1 MESWVV
7 ILIMLIIAVAIGVLV
22 AISRI
27 SSLRHNKKY
36 ERGLKMIPLLIHLP
50 PTTDD
55 IDANGRDKRD
65 IMNEAI
71 SKAGVMYSI
80 LASTITKG
88 LKRRLYGEQHFSFE
102 IIAHGGFIR
111 YYAMTPE
118 RLKETVKQAIQAAYP
133 TARVEEKLEDNI
145 FDGGNGINSVAGA
158 ELTLNKEYY
167 LPIATYEDTKR
178 DASMAILNALSSV
191 NNNEGVAVQILFRPA
206 NKKWS
211 EKAKKYVEDTQKGKT
226 TKTSGAGVGQ
236 FVIDVMRAP
245 FEVPEM
251 HEKTET
257 TTQISSVKQEELNAI
272 TNKMRYPAF
281 ETLIRIIASSDNRS
295 RSEAIVGGVVSA
307 FSQFDSPE

>member
-88 LKRRLYGEQHFSFE
+88 LKHRLYGEQHFSFE

-111 YYAMTPE
+111 
-118 RLKETVKQAIQAAYP
+118 LCH
-133 TARVEEKLEDNI
+133 
-145 FDGGNGINSVAGA
+145 
-158 ELTLNKEYY
+158 
-167 LPIATYEDTKR
+167 DT
-178 DASMAILNALSSV
+178 
-191 NNNEGVAVQILFRPA
+191 
-206 NKKWS
+206 
-211 EKAKKYVEDTQKGKT
+211 
-226 TKTSGAGVGQ
+226 
-236 FVIDVMRAP
+236 RAP
-245 FEVPEM
+245 QGNSKAS
-251 HEKTET
+251 HSGCLSDRTRRRKTRG
-257 TTQISSVKQEELNAI
+257 QYL
-272 TNKMRYPAF
+272 
-281 ETLIRIIASSDNRS
+281 
-295 RSEAIVGGVVSA
+295 
-307 FSQFDSPE
+307 